1 MGILFFGAQGTEREV
16 YCSLVNKDDREERI
30 LLFGAQRRGM
40 DGGILLFD
48 AQRRGME
55 GGILLLGTQ

>member
-16 YCSLVNKDDREERI
+16 YCSLVHKDDREERI

-48 AQRRGME
+48 AQRRGMD
-55 GGILLLGTQ
+55 G